1 MISLKRYL
9 ETERVDPASEADQEG
24 AGVLSATMA
33 AYRSAL
39 VEMGGCGVEACPA
52 LGNDLARNLREWEG
66 RLTVSAAQ
74 ETITAAEAG
83 VREQLRDWGRRTAKH
98 YRQKAGEVKE
108 ILLVMAHTAESVGER
123 DQRCAV
129 QIHQVTERLQKIA
142 NLEDLTEIRASIENS
157 AAELKSSIER
167 MTAEGKAAMDRL
179 RTEAA
184 TFQARLQEAEEA
196 AMRDALTGLRNRIA
210 VEGQMERRIEGG
222 AGFCAAIVDIDRFK
236 QVNDKHGH
244 VAGDELLRQFA
255 SELKS
260 ACRSTDVVGR
270 WGGDEFIILL
280 DCDLEEASARID
292 RLSKWICGSY
302 TIKGGSGP
310 VSLQVGAS
318 IGLAEHLPGETQKD
332 LLARADAEMYRHK
345 AGSRKIRTGS

>member
-1 MISLKRYL
+1 MISLKKYL
-9 ETERVDPASEADQEG
+9 ETERIDPASEADRG
-24 AGVLSATMA
+24 GPDLLSAAMA

-39 VEMGGCGVEACPA
+39 VEMGGCSIEACPA
-52 LGNDLARNLREWEG
+52 LGNDLARSLRELEG
-66 RLTVSAAQ
+66 RLAERVAPETV
-74 ETITAAEAG
+74 TATEAS

-108 ILLVMAHTAESVGER
+108 MLLVMARTAESVGER

-129 QIHQVTERLQKIA
+129 QISHVTEQLQMIA

-157 AAELKSSIER
+157 AAELKGSIER
-167 MTAEGKAAMDRL
+167 MTSEGKAAMDRL
-179 RTEAA
+179 RTEVA
-184 TFQARLQEAEEA
+184 TFQARLEEAEEA
-196 AMRDALTGLRNRIA
+196 ALRDALTGLRNRIA

-222 AGFCAAIVDIDRFK
+222 TGFCAAIVDIDRFK
-236 QVNDKHGH
+236 QVNDRYGH
-244 VAGDELLRQFA
+244 MAGDELLRQFA

-260 ACRSTDVVGR
+260 ASRSTDIVGR

-280 DCDLEEASARID
+280 DCGLAEASARVD

-302 TIKGGSGP
+302 TIQGSSAP
-310 VSLQVGAS
+310 ASLQVRAS

-345 AGSRKIRTGS
+345 AGSRDPATSR

>member
-9 ETERVDPASEADQEG
+9 ETERVDSASEADQG
-24 AGVLSATMA
+24 DAGVLSATLA

-39 VEMGGCGVEACPA
+39 VEMGGCSVEACPP
-52 LGNDLARNLREWEG
+52 LGNDLARNLRELEG
-66 RLTVSAAQ
+66 RLAERVVRETVHA
-74 ETITAAEAG
+74 TEAG

-129 QIHQVTERLQKIA
+129 QINQVTERLQKIA

-157 AAELKSSIER
+157 AAELKVSIER
-167 MTAEGKAAMDRL
+167 MTSEGKAAMDQL
-179 RTEAA
+179 RTEVT
-184 TFQARLQEAEEA
+184 TFQARLEEAEEA

-222 AGFCAAIVDIDRFK
+222 TGFCAAIVDIDRFK
-236 QVNDKHGH
+236 QVNDRYGH

-270 WGGDEFIILL
+270 WGGDEFIILQ
-280 DCDLEEASARID
+280 DCDLAEAVARVE

-310 VSLQVGAS
+310 ASLQVGAS
-318 IGLAEHLPGETQKD
+318 VGLAEHLPGETQKD

-345 AGSRKIRTGS
+345 ARSRETGTSS